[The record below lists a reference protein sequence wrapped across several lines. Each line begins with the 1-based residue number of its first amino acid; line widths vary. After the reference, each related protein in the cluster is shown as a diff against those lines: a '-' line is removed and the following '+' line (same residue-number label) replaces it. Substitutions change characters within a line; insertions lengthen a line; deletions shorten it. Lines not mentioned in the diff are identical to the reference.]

1 MSNKVANYE
10 ELDKMPT
17 EYLRSLLSLDIDGA
31 SGLELDADTIMHIL
45 EVIQSREEAA
55 GTVEKVDITA
65 AWKDFNENYRP
76 SPDDMDSDDESS
88 VVPRCVAAA
97 SKKHV
102 RLKRALIT
110 VAAIIAVFAAGTA
123 AASASGIDLWGT
135 IVQWAAQT
143 FGLDNS
149 MEYEDKVTDKTIL
162 PCKDLQE
169 LLDLYGVTD
178 KLVPTWLPEGF
189 TQSACKRD
197 ATPQMDFFQALYVN
211 GNKTIEIQVY
221 YYHNGLGA
229 VETYEKQPT
238 NHITYSAGGVD
249 HYITDNGDDSI
260 TALWN
265 TDNCECSIVASVTE
279 TEMEQIITSIYGG

>member
-55 GTVEKVDITA
+55 GTAEKVDIAA

-76 SPDDMDSDDESS
+76 SPDDMDSDDESLA
-88 VVPRCVAAA
+88 VPRCVAAA
-97 SKKHV
+97 SQKHV

-110 VAAIIAVFAAGTA
+110 VAAIIAVLAAGTA

-169 LLDLYGVTD
+169 LLDVDGISD

-189 TQSACKRD
+189 VQAFCKKD
-197 ATPQMDFFQALYVN
+197 VTPQMTAYQADYIY
-211 GNKTIEIQVY
+211 GSKEITVQIY

-229 VETYEKQPT
+229 IHTFEKQPT
-238 NHITYSAGGVD
+238 NYTTFSASGVD